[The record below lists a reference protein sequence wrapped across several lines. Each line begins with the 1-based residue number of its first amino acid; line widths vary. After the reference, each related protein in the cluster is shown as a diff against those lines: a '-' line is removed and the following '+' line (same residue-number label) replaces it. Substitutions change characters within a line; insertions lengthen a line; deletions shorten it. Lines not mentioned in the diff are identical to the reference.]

1 MRDHVGAA
9 KMHLLVERAQLVVLA
24 LGRLSVGFSSCV
36 LLSLVL
42 MYWGEGKACWK
53 ACWKAVCGGDSP
65 EFAAAWCER

>member
-9 KMHLLVERAQLVVLA
+9 EMHLLVERAQLVVLA

-42 MYWGEGKACWK
+42 MYWGGEGLLEGLLEGCLRWGQSR
-53 ACWKAVCGGDSP
+53 VCG
-65 EFAAAWCER
+65 CVV